1 MSDEYVDEL
10 MISFSYNQN
19 AYYST
24 VVVVVVV
31 VDMVV
36 GAIVLKHLSLSF
48 SAATT
53 GLSADPLSSSSVPS
67 TLLLA
72 FDGSQDNGTL
82 RIYTVQKTEGFRSE
96 NYS

>member
-31 VDMVV
+31 FDMVV
-36 GAIVLKHLSLSF
+36 GAIVFVFVLKHLSLSF

-82 RIYTVQKTEGFRSE
+82 RIYTVQKTEGFR
-96 NYS
+96 

>member
-1 MSDEYVDEL
+1 MSDEYVV

-24 VVVVVVV
+24 VVVVVVVVV